1 MRTNGEPAQPFEH
14 SGTIEAES
22 LRLRELGAGWQALL
36 QALAVLA
43 LLFCINQLFN
53 LRLFLGQVILDN
65 EYFYLLLALLLPPV
79 FLLFPAGKRA
89 PLRRVPWYDVVLAL
103 LALAVLGYLFSQ
115 GRKAV
120 EQGWE
125 FGAPAHVVFACYAIW
140 LLVLEALRR
149 TGGRSLTI
157 CVGLISLYPIVAD
170 RMPSPLSG
178 LATSLPDTAAYH
190 MLSTESLLGIAIRAF
205 AELVIGFLVFGVAL
219 QYTGA
224 GAFFINFAFALFG
237 HVRGGAAK
245 VAIFASGLLGSMS
258 GSVVTNVLTAGTMT
272 IPTMIRTG
280 FRPSY
285 AASIEACAS
294 TGAVLMPPVMGATAF
309 VMAQFLAVPYTQVAF
324 AAAIPSLLYYFGL
337 FMQVDAYAA
346 RHGLAGIPRAELPR
360 LWPTIRDGWY
370 YLAVVAL
377 LVWML
382 LVLKREATAPF
393 YATALLLLIN
403 QILPQRRWDW
413 LELKR
418 FLTACAKLF
427 VELVAILA
435 GVGLLIGA
443 FSVTGM
449 TGTLTNDLIYLA
461 GDNPLVLLLTGAI
474 ASFVLGL
481 GLTTTACYIFLAVL
495 LAPGLIKQ
503 GLDPM
508 AVHMFILYWG
518 MLSFITP
525 PVALASFAAASIA
538 RSEPMQTSFESM
550 WVGSIIYFV
559 PFFFVLN
566 PALIGNGPWLD
577 VLQLVGS
584 AVLGVMLICAGLQ
597 GYLLLA
603 GDLTG
608 IGPLQWPLRLA
619 LIVGGA
625 LFAAPGGGLMPLQPL
640 QMELLALAVTAPAA
654 LIAWWLARKR

>member
-1 MRTNGEPAQPFEH
+1 
-14 SGTIEAES
+14 
-22 LRLRELGAGWQALL
+22 
-36 QALAVLA
+36 
-43 LLFCINQLFN
+43 
-53 LRLFLGQVILDN
+53 
-65 EYFYLLLALLLPPV
+65 
-79 FLLFPAGKRA
+79 
-89 PLRRVPWYDVVLAL
+89 
-103 LALAVLGYLFSQ
+103 
-115 GRKAV
+115 
-120 EQGWE
+120 
-125 FGAPAHVVFACYAIW
+125 
-140 LLVLEALRR
+140 
-149 TGGRSLTI
+149 
-157 CVGLISLYPIVAD
+157 
-170 RMPSPLSG
+170 
-178 LATSLPDTAAYH
+178 
-190 MLSTESLLGIAIRAF
+190 
-205 AELVIGFLVFGVAL
+205 
-219 QYTGA
+219 
-224 GAFFINFAFALFG
+224 
-237 HVRGGAAK
+237 
-245 VAIFASGLLGSMS
+245 
-258 GSVVTNVLTAGTMT
+258 
-272 IPTMIRTG
+272 
-280 FRPSY
+280 
-285 AASIEACAS
+285 
-294 TGAVLMPPVMGATAF
+294 
-309 VMAQFLAVPYTQVAF
+309 MAQFLAVPYTHVAF

-360 LWPTIRDGWY
+360 LWPTLRQGWY
-370 YLAVVAL
+370 YLTVVAV

-403 QILPQRRWDW
+403 QILPAHRWRLADVG
-413 LELKR
+413 R
-418 FLTACAKLF
+418 FLFVCAKLF
-427 VELVAILA
+427 AELVAILA

-495 LAPGLIKQ
+495 LAPGLVKQ

-566 PALIGNGPWLD
+566 PALIGSGPWLG
-577 VLQLVGS
+577 VLELVS
-584 AVLGVMLICAGLQ
+584 TALLGVVLICAGLQ

-603 GDLTG
+603 GNLARAG
-608 IGPLQWPLRLA
+608 LMQWPIRLA
-619 LIVGGA
+619 LIAGGA
-625 LFAAPGGGLMPLQPL
+625 LFAAPGGGLMPLEPL
-640 QMELLALAVTAPAA
+640 EMELLALAVSAPAV
-654 LIAWWLARKR
+654 LLAWWCCRQQGADPVAR